1 MGSTVNESMRGW
13 YVGDNGGNGSV
24 EGEIEQLTWDNP
36 EFICRDDLA
45 RIPMRQQTMIVH
57 IGQSR
62 QRDLGHLLLN
72 LKRKLVTSKAN
83 NYGMVLQLR
92 CEQRSIKEREGN
104 ETPLS
109 GE

>member
-1 MGSTVNESMRGW
+1 MGSIVKKVCGGW
-13 YVGDNGGNGSV
+13 YIGDDGGDGSV
-24 EGEIEQLTWDNP
+24 EREIEQLTWDNA

-45 RIPMRQQTMIVH
+45 CIPMRQQTMIVH

-62 QRDLGHLLLN
+62 QRDLGHLLLY
-72 LKRKLVTSKAN
+72 LKGKIETN
-83 NYGMVLQLR
+83 NYGKVLQLR
-92 CEQRSIKEREGN
+92 YEQRSIKEREGN